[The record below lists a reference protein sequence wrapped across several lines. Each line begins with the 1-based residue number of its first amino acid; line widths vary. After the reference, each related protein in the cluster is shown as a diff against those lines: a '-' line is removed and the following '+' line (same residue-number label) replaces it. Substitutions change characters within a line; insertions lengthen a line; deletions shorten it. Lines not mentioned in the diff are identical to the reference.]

1 MEADPAKAKPL
12 YEVAS
17 PPPHSKNRLTD
28 WKRKMSGM
36 ACFILMVPPTAF
48 LFYSSVVAQFLVELF
63 PELIPKWAAFILMA
77 SYHALV
83 HIAGLAF
90 CTIFTSINR
99 QAFLEQFSSIFTNSE
114 LVDLEFFLKIL

>member
-17 PPPHSKNRLTD
+17 PPPHSKNRLVD

-63 PELIPKWAAFILMA
+63 PELIPKWGAFILMA

-90 CTIFTSINR
+90 CVYDFHIQKKITLHTFTK
-99 QAFLEQFSSIFTNSE
+99 ET
-114 LVDLEFFLKIL
+114 